1 MKLLQSLVRKKSLV
15 RCSACIGAGALLATP
30 IGTTSARDSIPD
42 PIARIEEDWEL
53 DVNEPASESC
63 SPQFHTVMSPYASLN
78 GLYFQVTWNYHELPE
93 VVEGGLQ
100 LQVWG
105 GDSDFATR
113 DAGDG
118 YLSNDAERVTWTA
131 ALSTD
136 NSHVTFAIENGFSQ
150 SWGSFGGE
158 SMRVRTPRPLADLHS
173 YNVDLTTAS
182 SWITYGSNRV
192 NRLVLKEVRKYAEDG
207 TLLSQDTQE
216 RVIYQTSEDDT
227 N

>member
-1 MKLLQSLVRKKSLV
+1 MNLLQSFVRKKALV
-15 RCSACIGAGALLATP
+15 RCSACVGAGALLASP
-30 IGTTSARDSIPD
+30 LATTSASDGLLT
-42 PIARIEEDWEL
+42 PIARVEEDWEL
-53 DVNEPASESC
+53 DVHEPSSESC
-63 SPQFHTVMSPYASLN
+63 SPQFHTVMSPYATLN
-78 GLYFQVTWNYHELPE
+78 GLYFQVTWNYHELPD

-113 DAGDG
+113 DAGEG

-136 NSHVTFAIENGFSQ
+136 SAYVTFSIENGYSQ

-158 SMRVRTPRPLADLHS
+158 SMRVRTAQPLANLHS
-173 YNVDLTTAS
+173 YNSNTTTGN

-192 NRLVLKEVRKYAEDG
+192 NRLVLKEVRKYAADG
-207 TLLSQDTQE
+207 TLLAQDVLD
-216 RVIYQTSEDDT
+216 RVIYQYSEEDS